1 MDNCKYFRT
10 KTNRKSEMKKNTESD
25 NNQAVHGKYFAEK
38 KQIKT
43 KRSVFSENTSYES
56 SNTASEYVIAEAS
69 NAEKVR
75 NSVLTPILHLLI
87 GIYFLILHIFEYS
100 QYVVL
105 TQVMFA
111 LIFGLTV
118 LNIFVSGIKLRIR
131 VPDIL
136 VLLFYL
142 YTTLSI
148 CWTESDVGVQ
158 DYFVRLTLLI
168 SLYYVFRFN
177 IYSASDIRMILKSV
191 MIGTV
196 VFCLYMIIYYS
207 PSVIFSSLIS
217 GGRLGSE
224 INQKNSIGIYCS
236 VTNTVI
242 LYFALYEKKTK
253 YLFMFPVTLL
263 IQFVCGSRKG
273 FVLFFVGMFMI
284 LFFRSGRKKA
294 LFIIV
299 SAVTAI
305 VFVNICYA
313 YESSNIFFR
322 RMTQLFS
329 VLFSDE
335 SAGDNSAI
343 VRKRMM
349 EYGWELFLKK
359 PVFGGGTLAFE
370 YQYSLLYGARRPPH
384 TTYLQILVAYGAVGF
399 SLFYGSFVYAL
410 KNFFTAMRNR
420 KKMAVV
426 LLTLA
431 FIFLIN
437 DFGANMLTS
446 KYMYIFLAVFVSYCD
461 IVKENE
467 SELETE
473 DNMKIGYKRSKY
485 II

>member
-359 PVFGGGTLAFE
+359 PVFGGGTLAF
-370 YQYSLLYGARRPPH
+370 
-384 TTYLQILVAYGAVGF
+384 
-399 SLFYGSFVYAL
+399 
-410 KNFFTAMRNR
+410 
-420 KKMAVV
+420 
-426 LLTLA
+426 
-431 FIFLIN
+431 
-437 DFGANMLTS
+437 
-446 KYMYIFLAVFVSYCD
+446 
-461 IVKENE
+461 
-467 SELETE
+467 
-473 DNMKIGYKRSKY
+473 
-485 II
+485 